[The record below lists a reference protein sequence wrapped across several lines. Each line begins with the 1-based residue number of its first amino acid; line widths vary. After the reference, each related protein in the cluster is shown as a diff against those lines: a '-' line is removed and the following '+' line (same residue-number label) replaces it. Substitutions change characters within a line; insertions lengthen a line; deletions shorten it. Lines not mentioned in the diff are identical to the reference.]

1 MTEME
6 MNNTNYQRSKE
17 RLLKQAQNRYHH
29 EGVKKRA
36 KEYYK
41 NDKERVQEQ
50 AFLFLEMFYHG
61 FRTW

>member
-50 AFLFLEMFYHG
+50 ARNKYRELSGERKM
-61 FRTW
+61 